1 MNLTQKLLKLN
12 TKDLNKKV
20 FVGFDGFEDKIQ
32 KVVKSENDED
42 VIFYNTIS
50 EYAQAVSMAAGKSSQ
65 FQLRTQVEKL
75 GGNAPIM
82 AHSLGSMGIRST
94 LMASLGYPGI
104 RKVFKSLHPLV
115 SPISVC
121 GPGETNAL
129 EFDDGKLILSEMTSF
144 KNLDWALLSKNPGK
158 EKIIDEMNSS
168 DLIALVDWSNLVHC
182 SDIWRGIA
190 NDILPKL
197 NENKTFFF
205 DIADP
210 SRSSR
215 EELREVFDIISAYSV
230 YGEVFL
236 GINENETFKL
246 YERFYEAGDGDLDLE
261 IAGKEVF
268 KLLNIK
274 GLLIHPID
282 RALIIT
288 SEGITEEKGKVVQK
302 PKISTGG
309 GDNFNAGFCLGLLL
323 DLTLNEAL
331 KTGMATSGS
340 YVKNGNSPSVEEIAG
355 YLRSL

>member
-1 MNLTQKLLKLN
+1 MDLTQKLSKLN
-12 TKDLNKKV
+12 AKDLNKKV

-32 KVVKSENDED
+32 KVVKSEDEEK
-42 VIFYNTIS
+42 VIFYDTIS
-50 EYAQAVSMAAGKSSQ
+50 EYAQAVSRAAGKSSQ

-82 AHSLGSMGIRST
+82 AHSLGSMGLKST

-144 KNLDWALLSKNPGK
+144 KNLNWALLSENPGK

-190 NDILPKL
+190 NDILPGLKK
-197 NENKTFFF
+197 NKIFFF

-215 EELREVFDIISAYSV
+215 EELREVLDIISLYSK

-246 YERFYEAGDGDLDLE
+246 YERFYEAGEEDLDLE

-274 GLLIHPID
+274 GLIIHPVD
-282 RALIIT
+282 RALLIT
-288 SEGITEEKGKVVQK
+288 SEGIIEEKGKVVQK

-309 GDNFNAGFCLGLLL
+309 GDNFNAGFCLGLILEL
-323 DLTLNEAL
+323 DLNEAL

-340 YVKNGNSPSVEEIAG
+340 YVKNGNSPSVEEIG
-355 YLRSL
+355 EYLKNL

>member
-1 MNLTQKLLKLN
+1 MNLTQKLSKLDA
-12 TKDLNKKV
+12 KDLNKKV

-32 KVVKSENDED
+32 KVVKSEDDED
-42 VIFYNTIS
+42 VIFYDTIS
-50 EYAQAVSMAAGKSSQ
+50 EYGQAVSRAAGKSSQ

-82 AHSLGSMGIRST
+82 AHSLGSMGIKST
-94 LMASLGYPGI
+94 LMASLGYPGM

-144 KNLDWALLSKNPGK
+144 KDLDWALLSENPGK
-158 EKIIDEMNSS
+158 EKIINEMNSS

-190 NDILPKL
+190 NDILPELKQ
-197 NENKTFFF
+197 NKTFLF

-215 EELREVFDIISAYSV
+215 EELREVLDIISLYSD

-246 YERFYEAGDGDLDLE
+246 YERFFGEGDPDLE

-268 KLLNIK
+268 KLLNVK
-274 GLLIHPID
+274 GLLIHPVD
-282 RALIIT
+282 RALLVT
-288 SEGITEEKGKVVQK
+288 SEGIIEEKGKVVQK

-323 DLTLNEAL
+323 SLDVNEAL
-331 KTGMATSGS
+331 KTGIATSGF
-340 YVKNGNSPSVEEIAG
+340 YVKNGNSPSIDEIAG
-355 YLRSL
+355 YLKGL